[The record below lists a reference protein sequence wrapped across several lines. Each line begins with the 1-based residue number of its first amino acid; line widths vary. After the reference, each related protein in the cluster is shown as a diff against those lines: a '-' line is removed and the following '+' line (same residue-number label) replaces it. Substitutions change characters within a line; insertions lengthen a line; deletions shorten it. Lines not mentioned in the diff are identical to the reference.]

1 MGLGFL
7 AARGLTMTDARR
19 ITVGPIAAAYLEIQ
33 QGTVLVPGTDY
44 EALQSRLDAAER
56 RDAERIE
63 EIEILQRQLD
73 RFRNQA
79 HGIPALAEHERL
91 RQQLSERDAVLRDIR
106 RYGAMG
112 LEHSLNAQIDALLS
126 SAEPV
131 KTAPERYTC
140 IGKGGEYEL
149 LGIASGAGTLNGLSH
164 MVYRNRDGVMFVR
177 EPEDFLS
184 RMEKLPAKGGDGES
198 QA

>member
-1 MGLGFL
+1 MIVRARTVQEVKMSEQVKRYAFRLSQLSEVMGGRLEVVEYSGDGLPYVL
-7 AARGLTMTDARR
+7 A
-19 ITVGPIAAAYLEIQ
+19 
-33 QGTVLVPGTDY
+33 TDY
-44 EALQSRLDAAER
+44 DALHAEAEALRAENAKLR
-56 RDAERIE
+56 T
-63 EIEILQRQLD
+63 
-73 RFRNQA
+73 
-79 HGIPALAEHERL
+79 ALA
-91 RQQLSERDAVLRDIR
+91 ERDAVLRDWHYAARVRPSCQAGVVERCRCITCCEKR
-106 RYGAMG
+106 G
-112 LEHSLNAQIDALLS
+112 NALLS

-184 RMEKLPAKGGDGES
+184 RMEKLPAKGGDGEVV
-198 QA
+198 